1 MVYTQPVQKL
11 FHIIQNQVEQVVT
24 QCYTVEPPYKGH
36 FGNGSFV
43 LSSEV
48 VPISEVHHI
57 LIVYQHYNVY
67 IG

>member
-1 MVYTQPVQKL
+1 MCIPR
-11 FHIIQNQVEQVVT
+11 IILVVSEKVKQT
-24 QCYTVEPPYKGH
+24 PYGKYNVAEYKGH

-48 VPISEVHHI
+48 VLILEVHHI